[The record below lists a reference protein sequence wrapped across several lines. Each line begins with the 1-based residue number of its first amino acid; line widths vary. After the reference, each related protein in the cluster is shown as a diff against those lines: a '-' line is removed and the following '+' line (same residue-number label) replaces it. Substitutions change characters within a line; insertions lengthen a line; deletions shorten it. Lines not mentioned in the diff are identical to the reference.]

1 MTVESPGLDYE
12 SETTYVLTVDATVS
26 SVTESRNL
34 TVDVSDVDEAP
45 VLQVGVSRAG
55 VYNIGGLL
63 TLVTAKHDYIRFNR
77 LNHCYW
83 DWNVCLN
90 KKIRKC
96 LVSNYTNVSNFNP
109 LEVAGRG
116 SDAQLQVGDNW
127 NRIL

>member
-45 VLQVGVSRAG
+45 VLQVEVSRAE
-55 VYNIGGLL
+55 VYNIGGILA
-63 TLVTAKHDYIRFNR
+63 LVTDKHDYSRFN
-77 LNHCYW
+77 LINHCYW
-83 DWNVCLN
+83 ERNVCLN
-90 KKIRKC
+90 IKIRKC

-109 LEVAGRG
+109 FEVEGRG
-116 SDAQLQVGDNW
+116 SDAQLQVGEN
-127 NRIL
+127 